1 MRGCQSARQADRGV
15 LCNWMQRENVF
26 GDLVG
31 VSGKKLLSQRDLHFW
46 GLCILSDRRLL
57 QISWPRP
64 RLASVEALH
73 DLFCEAAVN
82 KHSRLTQCS
91 VKECCWIP
99 PAVQQYN
106 EMKQGTEHHDT

>member
-1 MRGCQSARQADRGV
+1 MAAPLEPTAG
-15 LCNWMQRENVF
+15 QRRCVAANLPGRLTEGF
-26 GDLVG
+26 SLI
-31 VSGKKLLSQRDLHFW
+31 DLHFW

-106 EMKQGTEHHDT
+106 EMKQGTERHDT